1 MQAGKWRVWAGQ
13 AGQRGAAESGMRSAA
28 GWSLL
33 THFPGSRHSG
43 PKGLAPQDRPILQH
57 QGRHG
62 NGAQRRGRAQ
72 RSGKRS
78 KPQPVLEPRESAR
91 QESVHVANRAG
102 GWSAGRAR
110 RRSSRRAGR
119 RLTAAARAAG
129 SVRGGAQHVRGGAKL
144 ATACPASPL
153 PPTPPHYKAP
163 GKLEKKTYYSKAV
176 SPTLTK
182 KYTKPGRLSL
192 KNKTTTT
199 TKKERQEKMFIIVKH
214 KRGTGPRSLLDYCVH
229 NTPRLCNSPPS
240 CQRWLHS

>member
-1 MQAGKWRVWAGQ
+1 MGTEL
-13 AGQRGAAESGMRSAA
+13 RGGGEHREAASAA
-28 GWSLL
+28 S
-33 THFPGSRHSG
+33 PSRCWNHV
-43 PKGLAPQDRPILQH
+43 R
-57 QGRHG
+57 
-62 NGAQRRGRAQ
+62 
-72 RSGKRS
+72 
-78 KPQPVLEPRESAR
+78 SAR